1 MYLVGLHIYYIKYYD
16 HERMADKEAIAEGVV
31 IMGSSARNTKLRKLL
46 LSLELLVCIKN
57 SGLKPLCN
65 GVDTAF

>member
-1 MYLVGLHIYYIKYYD
+1 
-16 HERMADKEAIAEGVV
+16 MADKEAIAEGVV